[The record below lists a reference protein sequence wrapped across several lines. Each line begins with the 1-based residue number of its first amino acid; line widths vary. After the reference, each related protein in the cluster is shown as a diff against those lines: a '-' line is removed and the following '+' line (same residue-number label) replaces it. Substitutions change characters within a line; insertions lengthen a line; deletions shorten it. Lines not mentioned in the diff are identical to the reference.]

1 MKKISHLSL
10 FAVLALFVFAG
21 FRYSNP
27 MGYTDISDSLNS
39 SGQPVPSATE
49 STDGVQNVENHLQ
62 PVNDPNAVYPVEV
75 DPKTVPSTTVD
86 DGVVHEV
93 GSHTPPGGEQKLDE
107 LKSKE
112 LPYDPNDSSVVRVAP
127 SK

>member
-1 MKKISHLSL
+1 MKNISHLSI
-10 FAVLALFVFAG
+10 FGILALFILAAFG
-21 FRYSNP
+21 YSNSSVSAEL
-27 MGYTDISDSLNS
+27 SDSLKS
-39 SGQPVPSATE
+39 SPVPLGSPTE
-49 STDGVQNVENHLQ
+49 TTDGQQNVHSHLP
-62 PVNDPNAVYPVEV
+62 PVDDPNTAYPVEV
-75 DPKTVPSTTVD
+75 DPKTVRPTTVD